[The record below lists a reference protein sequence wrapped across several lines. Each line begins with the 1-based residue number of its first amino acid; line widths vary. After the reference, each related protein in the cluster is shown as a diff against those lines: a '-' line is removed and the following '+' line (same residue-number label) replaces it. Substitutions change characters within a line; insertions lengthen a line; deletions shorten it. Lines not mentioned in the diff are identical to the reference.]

1 MASGQQISCSRAAR
15 PARGWGGLFIPAP
28 APPRSQF
35 RRLGRDIS
43 SLREGA
49 KGSPCS
55 RLLLSPAATGLETKS
70 LQGQRAPG
78 TERGQARHR
87 LVQPSRAGE
96 ALQPLCYFLL
106 LEGLK
111 LQSFTDF
118 GLILSSFGMKINSLP
133 SPSPF

>member
-15 PARGWGGLFIPAP
+15 PAWGWGGLFIPAP
-28 APPRSQF
+28 APPRLQF

-78 TERGQARHR
+78 TERAKPGTVWYSPAE
-87 LVQPSRAGE
+87 LAGLCSLSVIFCSWKGLNCR
-96 ALQPLCYFLL
+96 ALQ
-106 LEGLK
+106 
-111 LQSFTDF
+111 
-118 GLILSSFGMKINSLP
+118 ILG
-133 SPSPF
+133 